1 MDTVIY
7 EVGAAAAYG
16 LVGLA
21 LMALGYLVVD
31 LLTPGRLHSLIWTD
45 RNRGSVVVLSSSVLA
60 VAVVVR
66 QAILASEDG
75 LAAGLVST
83 GLYGLVGLALMALSF
98 LVLDALTPGKL
109 GELVTDERLH
119 PAVWVTAAVHLSV
132 GLVVAAAIS

>member
-7 EVGAAAAYG
+7 EVGAASAYG

-45 RNRGSVVVLSSSVLA
+45 RNHGSVVVLSSSVLA
-60 VAVVVR
+60 MAIVVR
-66 QAILASEDG
+66 QAILASEEG
-75 LAAGLVST
+75 LLAGLVST
-83 GLYGLVGLALMALSF
+83 ALYGVVGLALMAVSF
-98 LVLDALTPGKL
+98 LVVDAFTPGRL

-119 PAVWVTAAVHLSV
+119 PAVWVTATAHVAV

>member
-7 EVGAAAAYG
+7 ETGAAAAYG
-16 LVGLA
+16 LVGLV

-31 LLTPGRLHSLIWTD
+31 LLTPGKLHSLIWTD

-60 VAVVVR
+60 MALVVR

-75 LAAGLVST
+75 LVAGLVST
-83 GLYGLVGLALMALSF
+83 ALYGLVGLALMAASF
-98 LVLDALTPGKL
+98 LVLDAVTPGRL
-109 GELVTDERLH
+109 GELVTDAELH
-119 PAVWVTAAVHLSV
+119 PAVWVTAAVHVSV